1 MDKMA
6 VCSGENAKELVKKK
20 KVKINYKCVFRLH
33 FFKNSHISVSTY
45 TPIWWFDSPLME
57 RQGLCPS
64 PWLWVGFVT
73 TKPSRSSTMVL
84 ARLGCKRWQSIQLL
98 SWDVPV
104 GIQPRCCT
112 KTHSS
117 SIREMAWT
125 GPVWFSSQ
133 QPVLPSDRWV
143 GPPPG
148 HSSPSHQ
155 DKSPSSLFS

>member
-1 MDKMA
+1 M
-6 VCSGENAKELVKKK
+6 
-20 KVKINYKCVFRLH
+20 FRLH

-133 QPVLPSDRWV
+133 QPVLHKQLIILWLIRKRRDRKCGQNKNMWL
-143 GPPPG
+143 GRRG
-148 HSSPSHQ
+148 TFSKNETIWICFSSKIEKFLQ
-155 DKSPSSLFS
+155 FR